1 MSNTSSS
8 PAQASSTS
16 NVGEDFAK
24 VSATFSGNVDDPF
37 PIYRERRASMPVMV
51 GDIVAEFG
59 SATFTTM
66 QKPRPVY
73 TLFRYKDVM
82 DVLKDAKNYS
92 SGFLMETGMAAFM
105 DGFALTAMDGD
116 PHRQARGLLQPC
128 FAPDVLKA
136 WRLNR
141 IEPVIRSEFVA
152 PLVARGS
159 AELVADMALMF
170 PIRIIYDLMGFANEP
185 ESLAR
190 FASSALRILGGI
202 SPDPEAKKA
211 AMLAAKE
218 LYDSTLLVVQARRAA
233 GADGDD
239 LISRLIRS
247 SFEGNA
253 LSDHQITMFT
263 RMLLPAA
270 AETTTRTF
278 STLMTLLLE
287 RPALLERIRADR
299 SLISKAIDESV
310 RFEPVATF
318 KVREAMNDTTFQGVA
333 IAKGSLLS
341 LCVASANRDDAVFE
355 DGDTFNIDR
364 PTRMSFGFGF
374 GPHMCVG
381 LFIAKAEIEV
391 ALNAILD
398 MMPNL
403 RFDPAHPRPVI
414 RGIQLRGPD
423 AVHVIWDAPA
433 T

>member
-1 MSNTSSS
+1 MTQTAATD
-8 PAQASSTS
+8 AQRSQS
-16 NVGEDFAK
+16 VGADFAR
-24 VSATFSGNVDDPF
+24 VSATFSGNVDNPF
-37 PIYRERRASMPVMV
+37 PIYRERRQSMPVME

-66 QKPRPVY
+66 QTPRPVY
-73 TLFRYKDVM
+73 TLFRYHDVM
-82 DVLKDAKNYS
+82 TVLKDSKNFS

-116 PHRQARGLLQPC
+116 AHRQARGLLQPC

-141 IEPVIRSEFVA
+141 IQPVIREEFVA
-152 PLVARGS
+152 PLVGRGK
-159 AELVADMALMF
+159 AELVGDMALMF
-170 PIRIIYDLMGFANEP
+170 PIRVIYDLMGFPNEP
-185 ESLAR
+185 DALAQ
-190 FASSALRILGGI
+190 FASTALRILGGI

-211 AMLAAKE
+211 AMVAAKD
-218 LYDSTLLVVQARRAA
+218 LYASTLTIVEARRAA
-233 GADGDD
+233 GSDGDD
-239 LISRLIRS
+239 LISRLLRS
-247 SFEGNA
+247 SFEGSS
-253 LSDHQITMFT
+253 LTDHQITMFT

-287 RPALLERIRADR
+287 RPELLERIRADR
-299 SLISKAIDESV
+299 SLIPKAIDESI
-310 RFEPVATF
+310 RYEPVATF
-318 KVREAMNDTTFQGVA
+318 KVREVENDSVFQGVT
-333 IAKGSLLS
+333 IPKGSLLS
-341 LCVASANRDDAVFE
+341 LCVASANRDDEVFD

-364 PTRMSFGFGF
+364 TTRMSFGFGF

-391 ALNAILD
+391 ALNAMLD

-403 RFDPAHPRPVI
+403 RFDPAYSRPVI

-423 AVHVIWDAPA
+423 AVHVVWTPE
-433 T
+433 

>member
-1 MSNTSSS
+1 MSQTTSATTQPS
-8 PAQASSTS
+8 Q
-16 NVGEDFAK
+16 VGNDFAK

-37 PIYRERRASMPVMV
+37 PIYRERRASMPVML
-51 GDIVAEFG
+51 GDIITEFG
-59 SATFTTM
+59 SVTFTTM

-73 TLFRYKDVM
+73 TLFRYHDVM
-82 DVLKDAKNYS
+82 SVLKDAKNFS

-105 DGFALTAMDGD
+105 DGFALTAMDGT

-136 WRLNR
+136 WRINR
-141 IEPVIRSEFVA
+141 IEPVIRDEYIV
-152 PLVARGS
+152 PLLKQGK
-159 AELVADMALMF
+159 AELIADLALMF
-170 PIRIIYDLMGFANEP
+170 PIRVIYDLLGFPNEP
-185 ESLAR
+185 QALAH
-190 FASSALRILGGI
+190 FASAALRILGGI
-202 SPDPEAKKA
+202 STDPEAKKA
-211 AMLAAKE
+211 AKEAAKE
-218 LYDSTLLVVQARRAA
+218 LYDSTLKIVQARRAA

-247 SFEGNA
+247 SFEGDS

-278 STLMTLLLE
+278 STLMLLLLE
-287 RPALLERIRADR
+287 RPELLARLRADR
-299 SLISKAIDESV
+299 SLIPKAIDESI
-310 RFEPVATF
+310 RYEPVATF
-318 KVREAMNDTTFQGVA
+318 KVREVEVDSVFQDVV
-333 IAKGSLLS
+333 IPKGALLS

-364 PTRMSFGFGF
+364 APRMSFGFGF

-391 ALNAILD
+391 ALNAMLD
-398 MMPNL
+398 LMPDL
-403 RFDPAHPRPVI
+403 RIDPAYPRPVI

-423 AVHVIWDAPA
+423 AVHIIWTPQ
-433 T
+433 